1 LRSLSLL
8 LLNFLRT
15 CFSLL
20 SPFVVSGTGWTGD
33 AAFASES
40 ELVDFDTAAFF
51 SQFLVQLQQLQCTDG
66 TVGSCIPNTDPHRDG
81 QPAPLPCVKAEADPS
96 WGTVY
101 TTIAWGVWKY
111 YGATGVA
118 ARHYPSLKLYV
129 DMLETAINASGSLA
143 KIFCVY
149 GDYNPVVGTDCH
161 ITAAAS
167 YLHDLMHMAE
177 VAAALGET
185 ADAAA
190 YSARLAAR
198 RAEYHASFYNATT
211 GVYGAGTQVAQ
222 AVALWTGVAASAGV
236 AASVSASLAQDM
248 VSQGLT
254 TGFIGVRYAYEALAL
269 NGQIEAA
276 LRTLLRTSYPSYGE
290 QSRTRPSKCA
300 RACVRTRL
308 GEID

>member
-1 LRSLSLL
+1 VRAAPRTLANPFEFALTFPLL
-8 LLNFLRT
+8 
-15 CFSLL
+15 
-20 SPFVVSGTGWTGD
+20 SGTGWTGD

-51 SQFLVQLQQLQCTDG
+51 SQFLVQMQQLQCTDG

-101 TTIAWGVWKY
+101 PTIAWGVWKY

-118 ARHYPSLKLYV
+118 ARNYPSLKLYV

-143 KIFCVY
+143 KIFCTY
-149 GDYNPVVGTDCH
+149 GDWNPVVHTDCH

-222 AVALWTGVAASAGV
+222 AVALWTGVAAGAGV
-236 AASVSASLAQDM
+236 ASSVSASLAQDM

-269 NGQIEAA
+269 NGHIEAA

-290 QSRTRPSKCA
+290 QSRTRPRNRV
-300 RACVRTRL
+300 RACVCS
-308 GEID
+308 EVSNSPAP